1 MSRVHSSSLH
11 ASTRDSVL
19 RIELRDSSGF
29 PRLHR
34 ALLFELLQAIQ
45 NFESDRLLRGAII
58 AGAAKCFAA
67 GAELAEVAALEAA
80 EAARF
85 SALGQAVLRAI
96 ESSRKPV
103 IAAIRGYCMGGGF
116 DLALA
121 CHARVVAA
129 NAVFA
134 YRGAALGI
142 ITGWGGTQRLP
153 RTVGPRGRSLTL
165 ELMVTGRTLTAAEA
179 YAAGLVS
186 RVVPAERLDEEA
198 LSWIARYRK
207 DQP

>member
-1 MSRVHSSSLH
+1 VSRAHSSSLH

-34 ALLFELLQAIQ
+34 ALLFELLHTVEG
-45 NFESDRLLRGAII
+45 FESDRLSRGAII
-58 AGAAKCFAA
+58 SGAAECFAA
-67 GAELAEVAALEAA
+67 GAELAEIAALDAA

-85 SALGQAVLRAI
+85 SALGQAVMRAI
-96 ESSRKPV
+96 ESSRKPM

-121 CHARVVAA
+121 CHARVAA
-129 NAVFA
+129 TDAVFA
-134 YRGAALGI
+134 HRGAALGI
-142 ITGWGGTQRLP
+142 ITGWGGTQRVP
-153 RTVGPRGRSLTL
+153 RTLGPRGRSLAL
-165 ELMVTGRTLTAAEA
+165 DLMVTGRTLTAAEA
-179 YAAGLVS
+179 HAAGLVS
-186 RVVPAERLDEEA
+186 RVVPAERVDDEA
-198 LSWIARYRK
+198 LSWIARFRR

>member
-1 MSRVHSSSLH
+1 M
-11 ASTRDSVL
+11 RDP
-19 RIELRDSSGF
+19 SGF

-34 ALLFELLQAIQ
+34 GLVFELLQAIQ
-45 NFESDRLLRGAII
+45 AFETDRLLRGAII
-58 AGAAKCFAA
+58 SGADQCFAA
-67 GAELAEVAALEAA
+67 GAELAEVAALDAA

-85 SALGQAVLRAI
+85 SALGQAVMRAI
-96 ESSRKPV
+96 ESSRKPL

-121 CHARVVAA
+121 CHARIAA
-129 NAVFA
+129 ADAVFA

-142 ITGWGGTQRLP
+142 ITGWGGTHRLP
-153 RTVGPRGRSLTL
+153 RTVGPRGRSLAL
-165 ELMVTGRTLTAAEA
+165 DLMVTGRTLTAEDA

-186 RVVPAERLDEEA
+186 RVVPAERLEEEA
-198 LSWIARYRK
+198 LFWIARYRQ

>member
-19 RIELRDSSGF
+19 RIELRDASGF

-103 IAAIRGYCMGGGF
+103 IAAIHGYC
-116 DLALA
+116 
-121 CHARVVAA
+121 
-129 NAVFA
+129 
-134 YRGAALGI
+134 
-142 ITGWGGTQRLP
+142 
-153 RTVGPRGRSLTL
+153 
-165 ELMVTGRTLTAAEA
+165 
-179 YAAGLVS
+179 
-186 RVVPAERLDEEA
+186 
-198 LSWIARYRK
+198 
-207 DQP
+207 

>member
-1 MSRVHSSSLH
+1 
-11 ASTRDSVL
+11 L
-19 RIELRDSSGF
+19 RIEMRDPSGF

-34 ALLFELLQAIQ
+34 GLVFELLQAIQ
-45 NFESDRLLRGAII
+45 AFETDRLLRGAII
-58 AGAAKCFAA
+58 SGADQCFAA
-67 GAELAEVAALEAA
+67 GAELAEVAALDAA

-85 SALGQAVLRAI
+85 SALGQAVMRAI
-96 ESSRKPV
+96 ESSRKPL

-121 CHARVVAA
+121 CHARIAA
-129 NAVFA
+129 ADAVFA

-142 ITGWGGTQRLP
+142 ITGWGGTHRLP
-153 RTVGPRGRSLTL
+153 RTVGPRGRSLAL
-165 ELMVTGRTLTAAEA
+165 DLMVTGRTLTAEDA

-186 RVVPAERLDEEA
+186 RVVPAERLEEEA
-198 LSWIARYRK
+198 LFWIARYRQ

>member
-1 MSRVHSSSLH
+1 VSRVHSSSLH

-34 ALLFELLQAIQ
+34 ALLFELLQTVEG
-45 NFESDRLLRGAII
+45 FESGRLLRGAII
-58 AGAAKCFAA
+58 SGAAKCFAS
-67 GAELAEVAALEAA
+67 GAELAEIAALDAV

-85 SALGQAVLRAI
+85 SALGQAVMRAI

-121 CHARVVAA
+121 CHARVAA
-129 NAVFA
+129 TDAVFA
-134 YRGAALGI
+134 HRGAALGI

-153 RTVGPRGRSLTL
+153 RTLGPRGRSLAL
-165 ELMVTGRTLTAAEA
+165 DLMVTGRTLTAAEA

-186 RVVPAERLDEEA
+186 RVVPAERVDEEA
-198 LSWIARYRK
+198 LSWIARFRRN
-207 DQP
+207 QP